1 MYGNYV
7 IGHILEHGRPQDKS
21 KIIESMKGHVLL
33 MSQHKYASNVVEK
46 CLMYGTRA
54 QCRELVMEVMNDKE
68 GYACLFVSFAGRSCS
83 DWLLC
88 QDGIVNVCHH

>member
-21 KIIESMKGHVLL
+21 KIIESMKSHVLS

-68 GYACLFVSFAGRSCS
+68 GYAACVCLILT
-83 DWLLC
+83 DTMLLLTRLL
-88 QDGIVNVCHH
+88 QLRHKALS